1 MQVRKKVLGHFIEN
15 VKYCVYYCVI
25 IGNDYNHVECKA
37 QILEINSDGW
47 GGGGWGSHLPYQWSP
62 HPTPKIEFFKCSKN
76 ILEA

>member
-25 IGNDYNHVECKA
+25 IGNDYNHVECNYKA

-47 GGGGWGSHLPYQWSP
+47 GL
-62 HPTPKIEFFKCSKN
+62 PTPPQK
-76 ILEA
+76 